1 MTTPIAEPNTVKAA
15 SPPLTEN
22 PQVDERLWQAWIE
35 KNKKRDKI
43 RFARVVKVVAILVV
57 LVALAASIHQ
67 MAG

>member
-1 MTTPIAEPNTVKAA
+1 MTTPIAEPNTVQAA

-22 PQVDERLWQAWIE
+22 PQVDERLWQAWID
-35 KNKKRDKI
+35 KNEKRDKV

-57 LVALAASIHQ
+57 LVALAALVHQ